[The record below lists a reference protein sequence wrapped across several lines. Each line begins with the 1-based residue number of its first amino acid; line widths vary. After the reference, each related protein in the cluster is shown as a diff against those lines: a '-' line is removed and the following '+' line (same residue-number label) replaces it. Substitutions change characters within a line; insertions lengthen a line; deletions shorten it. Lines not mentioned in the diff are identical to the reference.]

1 MVGKLPED
9 KIKLN
14 KESHL
19 KSGIGYFLAWLGVAL
34 VMFNEYKDNGGIEH
48 LITSISNGDYSP
60 LILVSVSIILLALAI
75 KNIAHYFNPGTTN
88 RSDTNNKN

>member
-1 MVGKLPED
+1 MPED

-19 KSGIGYFLAWLGVAL
+19 KSAIGYFWAWLGVAL

-48 LITSISNGDYSP
+48 LIKSISNGDYSF
-60 LILVSVSIILLALAI
+60 LILVSASIVLLALAM
-75 KNIAHYFNPGTTN
+75 KNIAHFFNPGTTN
-88 RSDTNNKN
+88 KNATNNKN